1 MFWAKRM
8 TEDLLSALPIADAY
22 VARSEPK
29 GDARGSFMRLFCAN
43 DFAEANGGREIVQIN
58 WSHTTMAG
66 TVRGLHFQEG
76 ADADAK
82 WVRCLK
88 GHVWDVIVDLR
99 RDSPTFLQWH
109 AVELSADNSRAVFI
123 PEGCAHGFQSLEADS
138 SLLYL
143 HTAFYKPDA
152 ERGIAFDDPQVA
164 IAWPREVVLVSERDR
179 GLPTVHAAMDLA
191 AR

>member
-1 MFWAKRM
+1 M
-8 TEDLLSALPIADAY
+8 TDNLLSALPIAGVY
-22 VARSEPK
+22 VVRSEPK
-29 GDARGSFMRLFCAN
+29 GDTRGSFMRLFCAN
-43 DFAEANGGREIVQIN
+43 DFAEANGVREIVQIN
-58 WSHTTMAG
+58 WSHTVMPG

-88 GHVWDVIVDLR
+88 GRVWDVIVDLR

-109 AVELSADNSRAVFI
+109 AVELSADNSLAVFI

-143 HTAFYKPDA
+143 HTAFYKPGAD
-152 ERGIAFDDPQVA
+152 RGIAFDDPQLA

-179 GLPTVHAAMDLA
+179 GLPTVRAFMDLTA
-191 AR
+191 G